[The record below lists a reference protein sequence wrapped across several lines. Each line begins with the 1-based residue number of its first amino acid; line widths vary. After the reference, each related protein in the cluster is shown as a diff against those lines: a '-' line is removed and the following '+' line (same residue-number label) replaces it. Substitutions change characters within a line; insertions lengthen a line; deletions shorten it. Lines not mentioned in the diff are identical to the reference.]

1 MPRGQWKQKYLRQYK
16 AFQKNIKI
24 ATQRGYSVPSDIYSI
39 PLARG
44 GYKQAYERIRKLTL
58 PSIQRQSTFV
68 IADESSPTGTV
79 SVKGGRAMS
88 MVRGMRSRGYTQSE
102 AYSSIRTNAQASLTN
117 VLSTRSTANHYGEV
131 EEYDYDR
138 FYESAEPTLSKSEQL
153 EADIS
158 AWESS
163 KLHNELEQLYRDTYE
178 SVTGEKPDHIPYIP
192 MSATAKTIMDMLDS
206 TMGDEVIKSSSSE
219 GEDAIYRAVDL
230 INQFPNRE
238 LKYRAH
244 KALQNARAE
253 NPTGLAEKLSSQSSV
268 ATSILQEGAQI
279 TYSGESV
286 EKDDRAS
293 MWLSDWIDFLGDTD
307 EYDYEDEDL

>member
-1 MPRGQWKQKYLRQYK
+1 MPRGQWKQKYLKQYK
-16 AFQKNIKI
+16 ALQKNIKI
-24 ATQRGYSVPSDIYSI
+24 ATERGYSVPSDISNI

-44 GYKQAYERIRKLTL
+44 GYKQAFERIKKITL
-58 PSIQRQSTFV
+58 PTIQRRSTIELPV
-68 IADESSPTGTV
+68 ETEGSAPEYIT
-79 SVKGGRAMS
+79 VKGL
-88 MVRGMRSRGYTQSE
+88 RGMEYARSLTKQGYTNKQ
-102 AYSSIRTNAQASLTN
+102 AYELIASR
-117 VLSTRSTANHYGEV
+117 V
-131 EEYDYDR
+131 
-138 FYESAEPTLSKSEQL
+138 ESAKRFEQDLIRFGGDRPRLSPSEKL
-153 EADIS
+153 EADIK

-163 KLHNELEQLYRDTYE
+163 KLHEELEQLYKDTYE
-178 SVTGEKPDHIPYIP
+178 SVTGEKPDYVPYIP
-192 MSATAKTIMDMLDS
+192 MSANAKTIMDMLDS
-206 TMGDEVIKSSSSE
+206 TMGDEVVKSSSSE

-253 NPTGLAEKLSSQSSV
+253 NPTGLAEKLSSQSSG

-307 EYDYEDEDL
+307 EFEDEDEDL

>member
-1 MPRGQWKQKYLRQYK
+1 MPRGQWKQKYFKQYK
-16 AFQKNIKI
+16 AFQRNIKI
-24 ATQRGYSVPSDIYSI
+24 ATERGYSVPSDITDI

-58 PSIQRQSTFV
+58 PTIQRQSTFR
-68 IADESSPTGTV
+68 IADESSPTGTAR
-79 SVKGGRAMS
+79 VKGGRAMS

-102 AYSSIRTNAQASLTN
+102 AYSSIRTSAQASLTN
-117 VLSTRSTANHYGEV
+117 ILSTRSKANRYDEV
-131 EEYDYDR
+131 EEYDRDW
-138 FYESAEPTLSKSEQL
+138 FYESSEPLSRSEQL
-153 EADIS
+153 EADIQ
-158 AWESS
+158 AWEGS
-163 KLHNELEQLYRDTYE
+163 KLHAELEQLYKDTYE

-192 MSATAKTIMDMLDS
+192 MTATAKTIMDMLDS
-206 TMGDEVIKSSSSE
+206 TMGDEVVKSSSSE

-244 KALQNARAE
+244 KALQNVRAE
-253 NPTGLAEKLSSQSSV
+253 NPTGLADKLSSQSSG

-293 MWLSDWIDFLGDTD
+293 MWLSDWIDFLGDID
-307 EYDYEDEDL
+307 EYEDEDEDL

>member
-1 MPRGQWKQKYLRQYK
+1 MPRGQWKQKYLKQYK
-16 AFQKNIKI
+16 AFQKKIKI
-24 ATQRGYSVPSDIYSI
+24 ATERGYSVPSDIYSI

-58 PSIQRQSTFV
+58 PTIQRQSTFT

-79 SVKGGRAMS
+79 RVKGGRAMS
-88 MVRGMRSRGYTQSE
+88 MVRGMRNRGYTQSE
-102 AYSSIRTNAQASLTN
+102 AYSSIRTSAQSALTN
-117 VLSTRSTANHYGEV
+117 ILSTRATANHYGEV
-131 EEYDYDR
+131 EEYDYDW
-138 FYESAEPTLSKSEQL
+138 FYETPEPLSKSEQL
-153 EADIS
+153 EADIRE
-158 AWESS
+158 WESS
-163 KLHNELEQLYRDTYE
+163 KLHNELEQLYKDTYE
-178 SVTGEKPDHIPYIP
+178 SVTGEKPDYVPYIP
-192 MSATAKTIMDMLDS
+192 MSANAKTIMDMLDS
-206 TMGDEVIKSSSSE
+206 TMGDEVVKSSSSE

-253 NPTGLAEKLSSQSSV
+253 NPTGLADKLSSQSSE

-286 EKDDRAS
+286 DKDDRAS

>member
-1 MPRGQWKQKYLRQYK
+1 MPRGKWKQKYLRQYK
-16 AFQKNIKI
+16 AFQRNIKI
-24 ATQRGYSVPSDIYSI
+24 ATERGYSVPSDIHSI

-58 PSIQRQSTFV
+58 PTIQRQSTFT
-68 IADESSPTGTV
+68 IADESSTTGTA
-79 SVKGGRAMS
+79 SVKGGRVMS

-102 AYSSIRTNAQASLTN
+102 AYSSIRTSAHVSLTN
-117 VLSTRSTANHYGEV
+117 ILSTRSTANHYGQV

-138 FYESAEPTLSKSEQL
+138 FYESAEPLSRSEQL

-158 AWESS
+158 SWESS
-163 KLHNELEQLYRDTYE
+163 KLHNELEQLYKDTYE
-178 SVTGEKPDHIPYIP
+178 SVTGEKPDYIPYIP
-192 MSATAKTIMDMLDS
+192 MTATAKTIMDMLDS
-206 TMGDEVIKSSSSE
+206 TMGGEVVKSASSE

-244 KALQNARAE
+244 KALQNARSE
-253 NPTGLAEKLSSQSSV
+253 NPTGLADKLSSQSSG

-286 EKDDRAS
+286 DKDDRAS

-307 EYDYEDEDL
+307 EYEDEDEDL

>member
-1 MPRGQWKQKYLRQYK
+1 MPRGQWKQQYLTQYN
-16 AFQKNIKI
+16 AFQKNIKL
-24 ATQRGYSVPSDIYSI
+24 ATERGYSVPSDIYSI

-58 PSIQRQSTFV
+58 PTIQRQSTFT
-68 IADESSPTGTV
+68 IADESSPTGTA

-88 MVRGMRSRGYTQSE
+88 MVRGMRNRGYTQSE
-102 AYSSIRTNAQASLTN
+102 AYSSIRTSAQTAMTN
-117 VLSTRSTANHYGEV
+117 ILSTRRTANHYGEV

-138 FYESAEPTLSKSEQL
+138 FYETPEPLSRSEQL
-153 EADIS
+153 EADIRE
-158 AWESS
+158 WESS
-163 KLHNELEQLYRDTYE
+163 KLHEELEQLYKDTYE
-178 SVTGEKPDHIPYIP
+178 SVTGEKPDYVPYIP
-192 MSATAKTIMDMLDS
+192 MSANAKTIMDMLDS
-206 TMGDEVIKSSSSE
+206 TMGDEVVKSSSSE

-230 INQFPNRE
+230 INQFSNRE

-253 NPTGLAEKLSSQSSV
+253 NPSGLAEKLSSQSSG

-286 EKDDRAS
+286 DKDDRAS
-293 MWLSDWIDFLGDTD
+293 MWLSDWIDFLGDVD
-307 EYDYEDEDL
+307 YYEDEDEDL